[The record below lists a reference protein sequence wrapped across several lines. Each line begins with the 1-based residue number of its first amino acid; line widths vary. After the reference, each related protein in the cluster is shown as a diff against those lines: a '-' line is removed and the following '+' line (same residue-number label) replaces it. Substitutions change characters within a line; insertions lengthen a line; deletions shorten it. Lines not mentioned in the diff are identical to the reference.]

1 MHKRY
6 FISLLVCFVMIQSA
20 WAQGIVNKGGNI
32 VIKKDA
38 FVVVKTNKGHY
49 VNKNMGWLDI
59 RNGGTLMLEGNWL
72 NNSPNMV
79 MKTNQGR
86 VVLNGGA
93 QTIGGFFSTGFS
105 SLDIAGTANKMLL
118 INTFTG
124 GVYAGSKTGVLNLQN
139 SLNLNSKRLI
149 VNNGSP
155 FAIKRTTGFLLSE
168 TDPISGYGEVQWNV
182 RGSNNDSLYIFPF
195 GTIDNQYIPLVLGVK
210 NAGVQKLD
218 SGFITVA
225 TYPTNASL
233 PLNNRPLPTG
243 VNNFMN
249 QFGKEN
255 ANMALD
261 RFWVLQ
267 GDGFTTFPKADL
279 VFSYRESEWDLNG
292 GSTNLVDEKEMVAVK
307 YDGASQK
314 WEYPGFGFSD
324 PTVNRVYTTD
334 LQNYLGNWVLTQ
346 LPYCPVADYT
356 TADRCYSIPFIFKD
370 SSTIKK
376 FTITDWKWDFGDGNS
391 SVLKDPIHKYSL
403 PGKYPVQLKVTGT
416 QGCPDSIVYVIE
428 AFTHPVASFDYK
440 DTCFN
445 QLTDLA
451 STSIDT
457 GYNITSALWS
467 TSDGASLNGNN
478 IKHRY
483 KTMGSQ
489 FANLIVENEKG
500 CRDTVLNAFEIR
512 PVPRANFT
520 TEPICENAEAEYF
533 SSATTA
539 TGGLIKYRWDLP
551 FGNSSTKK
559 DTTFYYKQPGTYNI
573 KHWVENNYGCIDSVI
588 ISQLVK
594 PKVIADFDFNPL
606 LPTIADP
613 FVSFRDK
620 SINASI
626 WDWDLGEFG
635 VFSTQR
641 NPTHNYTDT
650 GWFNVILIANNDVNC
665 PDTASKRVYIKPV
678 VKIWIPNAF
687 TPVGLDLLNSTF
699 RPFGVLSGI
708 TEYEMQIYNRW
719 GELIFKTNDLDRPW
733 DGTIRN
739 GEVDCQAGAYLYII
753 RMIDLNRETYSFN
766 GTVNLIR

>member
-20 WAQGIVNKGGNI
+20 WAQGIINKGGNI

-59 RNGGTLMLEGNWL
+59 RNGGTLMIEGNWL

-168 TDPISGYGEVQWNV
+168 TDPISGYGEAQWNV

-225 TYPTNASL
+225 TYPTNASI

-261 RFWVLQ
+261 RFWVVQ
-267 GDGFTTFPKADL
+267 GDGFSTFPKADL
-279 VFSYRESEWDLNG
+279 VFSYRESEWDLSG

-324 PTVNRVYTTD
+324 PTVNRVYTAD

-467 TSDGASLNGNN
+467 TSDGASISGNN
-478 IKHRY
+478 VKHQY
-483 KTMGSQ
+483 KSTGSQ

-500 CRDTVLNAFEIR
+500 CRDTVLNPFEIR
-512 PVPRANFT
+512 PVPKANFT
-520 TEPICENAEAEYF
+520 TAPICENSEAEYF
-533 SSATTA
+533 SLSTTA
-539 TGGLIKYRWDLP
+539 TGGLVKYRWDLP
-551 FGNSSTKK
+551 FANTTTKK
-559 DTTFYYKQPGTYNI
+559 DTNFFYKLPGTYII
-573 KHWVENNYGCIDSVI
+573 KNWVENNYGCVDSI
-588 ISQLVK
+588 TLSQLVK
-594 PKVIADFDFNPL
+594 PKVYADFDFNPL
-606 LPTIADP
+606 VPTIADP
-613 FVSFRDK
+613 LVSFTDK
-620 SINASI
+620 STNASI

-650 GWFNVILIANNDVNC
+650 GWFKVILIANNDVNC
-665 PDTASKRVYIKPV
+665 PDTASKMVYIKPA

-719 GELIFKTNDLDRPW
+719 GELLFKTNDLDRAW

-739 GEVDCQAGAYLYII
+739 GEVKCQAGAYMYII